1 MDRGLKTLLEALT
14 KEELI
19 RLIELLVYAK
29 NVSRDELLL
38 MVERVLK

>member
-19 RLIELLVYAK
+19 RLVELIAYAK
-29 NVSRDELLL
+29 SVSKNELLL